1 LFAKTRRVQTSG
13 PLSLSRRE
21 ALRLIFTAS
30 ALASALDI
38 TAFGV
43 EGGLGAD
50 PDLLKKEIPWPR
62 TFSAAEKKA
71 AAALA
76 DLLIPADEHGPAASA
91 VGVVDFLD
99 EWISAPYETQER
111 DAKVIRSGLAWLDT
125 ESTKRFSKPFADASA
140 AEQTALIDDI
150 LKDGT
155 EARKKAYSFWR
166 LFRDRAAGG
175 YYSTPEGWR
184 ALGYTGNAPLGEF
197 PGATPEALKH
207 VGLA

>member
-1 LFAKTRRVQTSG
+1 VQSSG
-13 PLSLSRRE
+13 PLSLSRRD

-30 ALASALDI
+30 ALAASLDI

-99 EWISAPYETQER
+99 EWISAPYDTQER
-111 DAKVIRSGLAWLDT
+111 DAKVIRAGLAWLDA
-125 ESTKRFSKPFADASA
+125 ESTKRFAKPFADAA
-140 AEQTALIDDI
+140 VAEQTALVDDV
-150 LKDGT
+150 LKEGT

-184 ALGYTGNAPLGEF
+184 ALGYTGNAPLSEF

>member
-1 LFAKTRRVQTSG
+1 MQSSD
-13 PLSLSRRE
+13 PLPLSRRE

-30 ALASALDI
+30 ALAASLDI

-99 EWISAPYETQER
+99 EWISAPYDTQER
-111 DAKVIRSGLAWLDT
+111 DAKVIRAGLAWLDA
-125 ESTKRFSKPFADASA
+125 ESTKRFVKPFADATT
-140 AEQTALIDDI
+140 AEQTALVDDI
-150 LKDGT
+150 LKEGT

-184 ALGYTGNAPLGEF
+184 ALGYTGNAPLAEF